1 MEKLGCSD
9 PAHPSAGA
17 AGSVAGETVT
27 KKVPRRIEGDEAR
40 AVASYKLFHCACFGR
55 WLPQAYREELYH
67 VLHLTGPLVSRGK
80 LKYWWGRG
88 LGCYPLVTV
97 FLLYYTAQPVH

>member
-1 MEKLGCSD
+1 MEKLGCPD

-17 AGSVAGETVT
+17 ARSVAGETVT
-27 KKVPRRIEGDEAR
+27 KKAGIEGDEAR
-40 AVASYKLFHCACFGR
+40 AVARYKLFHCACFGR

-80 LKYWWGRG
+80 FK
-88 LGCYPLVTV
+88 
-97 FLLYYTAQPVH
+97 